1 MSALRDALEQ
11 AFSGLEFEENA
22 AAAAGEGEWSWF
34 RWLATTTAD
43 QHSEREA
50 ELARLRAAGDPLAEV
65 AADLK
70 RDHDMPPNKD
80 RRNYNYR
87 MGWWDAIR
95 HAAKVVERKAR
106 EVRAGGV
113 ADTPAR
119 DQGDP
124 LPMFAAERLF
134 DQRDEGIEKARRYRL
149 AWLSARR
156 RANRGWLN
164 YHAAVGALDA
174 TNPQGV
180 PCPKC
185 DLDAPREKPVSSH
198 YATLNALAELSG
210 RSTDGRLRDA
220 IARVR
225 DALWDEVEDGRQ

>member
-11 AFSGLEFEENA
+11 AFSGPEFEENA

-43 QHSEREA
+43 QHSECEA
-50 ELARLRAAGDPLAEV
+50 ELARLRAAG
-65 AADLK
+65 
-70 RDHDMPPNKD
+70 
-80 RRNYNYR
+80 
-87 MGWWDAIR
+87 
-95 HAAKVVERKAR
+95 
-106 EVRAGGV
+106 
-113 ADTPAR
+113 TPAR

-174 TNPQGV
+174 TDPQGV
-180 PCPKC
+180 PCPRC
-185 DLDAPREKPVSSH
+185 DLDAPRGKPVSSH
-198 YATLNALAELSG
+198 YASLNALAELSG

-225 DALWDEVEDGRQ
+225 DALWDELEDGRQ